1 MHQHVH
7 EKLGHDL
14 VNKAYLCFEYAETSQ
29 DRALLLNLF
38 YEQTELKQT
47 IFFMNDLVNIRLE
60 D

>member
-29 DRALLLNLF
+29 DRALLLLF

>member
-1 MHQHVH
+1 M
-7 EKLGHDL
+7 
-14 VNKAYLCFEYAETSQ
+14 FEYAETSQ

>member
-1 MHQHVH
+1 M
-7 EKLGHDL
+7 
-14 VNKAYLCFEYAETSQ
+14 FEYAETSQ
-29 DRALLLNLF
+29 DLALLLNLF